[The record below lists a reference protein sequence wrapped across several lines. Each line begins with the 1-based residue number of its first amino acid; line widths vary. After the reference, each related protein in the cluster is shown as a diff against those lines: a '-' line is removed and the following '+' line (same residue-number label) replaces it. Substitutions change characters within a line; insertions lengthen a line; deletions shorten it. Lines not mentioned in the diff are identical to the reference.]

1 MFTLS
6 IVDINK
12 MANNETILYKKTF
25 NDTIKYGQTVVFFS
39 NVTLPLA
46 SRWKRYIRLELLS
59 DMTICEIEAT
69 SYGTR
74 LD

>member
-6 IVDINK
+6 IVDVNK

-25 NDTIKYGQTVVFFS
+25 NDIIKYGQTVVFFS
-39 NVTLPLA
+39 NLTLPLA

-59 DMTICEIEAT
+59 DMTICEIEV
-69 SYGTR
+69 SSFGTR

>member
-1 MFTLS
+1 
-6 IVDINK
+6 

-25 NDTIKYGQTVVFFS
+25 NDIIKYGQTVVFFS